1 MAALALFDAAGHW
14 QDTLVC
20 EHRIAPWL
28 QGLGVGWGLLQ
39 LGPAPEP
46 DEPGA
51 EAWLQAQQ
59 GRLATLGQGLGLHRI
74 DRVRVTPGQPGWPA
88 LRQQFTQ
95 EHRHSEA
102 ELRVFLAGAGLF
114 TVRHPEGFVGLL
126 CEVGDWVA
134 LPAGLAHS
142 FDAGAEPHFDALRLL
157 GQAEGWV
164 AQPSGLQRPGLPD
177 FDAFVSQLLEQT
189 GYASP
194 DDLVC

>member
-1 MAALALFDAAGHW
+1 MAALALFDTAGHW

-28 QGLGVGWGLLQ
+28 QGLGVSWGVLHLS
-39 LGPAPEP
+39 PAPEP

-51 EAWLQAQQ
+51 EDWLQAQK
-59 GRLATLGQGLGLHRI
+59 GPLATLGQGLGLHRI
-74 DRVRVTPGQPGWPA
+74 DRVRVSPGQPGWPA

-126 CEVGDWVA
+126 CEAGDWVA

-142 FDAGAEPHFDALRLL
+142 FDAGAEPYFDALRLL

-164 AQPSGLQRPGLPD
+164 AQPSGLARPELPD

>member
-1 MAALALFDAAGHW
+1 MAALALFDAAGQW

-28 QGLGVGWGLLQ
+28 QGLGVSWGVLH

-46 DEPGA
+46 DAPGA
-51 EAWLQAQQ
+51 QAWLQAQQ
-59 GRLATLGQGLGLHRI
+59 VPLASLGQGLGLHHI
-74 DRVRVTPGQPGWPA
+74 DRVRVNPGQPGWPA

-126 CEVGDWVA
+126 CEAGDWVA
-134 LPAGLAHS
+134 LPA
-142 FDAGAEPHFDALRLL
+142 
-157 GQAEGWV
+157 
-164 AQPSGLQRPGLPD
+164 
-177 FDAFVSQLLEQT
+177 
-189 GYASP
+189 
-194 DDLVC
+194 